1 MKFRKKV
8 KNMPQLDALTFLS
21 QFTWLLIFFLVLY
34 FRVVLV
40 YLPPLAGVLKLRK
53 KTKEQDLTDIQFVGD
68 DRRKEAVGYEDSL
81 KGCMLQAHGCFQ
93 DSLEASSVEVT
104 KAFTKVN
111 QTTLPRANGLYLSTL
126 LSLGLTQAIGGGFV
140 TKGLNS

>member
-1 MKFRKKV
+1 
-8 KNMPQLDALTFLS
+8 MPQLDALTFLS
-21 QFTWLLIFFLVLY
+21 QFTWLLIFFMVLY

-53 KTKEQDLTDIQFVGD
+53 KTKEQDLSDIQFVGEYQ
-68 DRRKEAVGYEDSL
+68 RNEAVGYEDAL
-81 KGCMLQAHGCFQ
+81 KDCMSQAHGCFQ

-111 QTTLPRANGLYLSTL
+111 QTTLQRANALYLSTL
-126 LSLGLTQAIGGGFV
+126 LNLGLTQVVGGRLVASGLG
-140 TKGLNS
+140 TK